1 MLSRPLAVEKTRL
14 EADVART
21 VLLVDD
27 EALVLEGTADM
38 LTNLGCEVI
47 MAGNGTE
54 ALAKLK
60 ADDRI
65 EILMTDINMPG
76 LGAKRLRPGLHVILV
91 SGVEADG
98 HGMPFIRKPLQESD
112 IARVMSQTTGLC

>member
-1 MLSRPLAVEKTRL
+1 METG
-14 EADVART
+14 VARF

-27 EALVLEGTADM
+27 EALILESTADM
-38 LTNLGCEVI
+38 LTSLGCEVI

-65 EILMTDINMPG
+65 EILMTDINMTG
-76 LGAKRLRPGLHVILV
+76 LGGFELAEIAKRLRPGLHVILV
-91 SGVEADG
+91 SGVEVDG
-98 HGMPFIRKPLQESD
+98 HGLPLIRKPFEESD
-112 IARVMSQTTGLC
+112 ITRVMSQTTGLC

>member
-1 MLSRPLAVEKTRL
+1 L

-27 EALVLEGTADM
+27 EALVLESTADM
-38 LTNLGCEVI
+38 LVSLGCEVI

-60 ADDRI
+60 ADGRI

-76 LGAKRLRPGLHVILV
+76 LGGFELAEIAKRLGRDCMLSWYPVWRPTAAVCLSFASRFKCPTLHAL
-91 SGVEADG
+91 
-98 HGMPFIRKPLQESD
+98 
-112 IARVMSQTTGLC
+112 

>member
-1 MLSRPLAVEKTRL
+1 L
-14 EADVART
+14 EADVARS

-27 EALVLEGTADM
+27 EALVLESTADM
-38 LTNLGCEVI
+38 LMSLGCEVV

-76 LGAKRLRPGLHVILV
+76 LGGFELAEIAKRLRPRLHVILV
-91 SGVEADG
+91 SGVETDG
-98 HGMPFIRKPLQESD
+98 HGMPFIRKPFQESD
-112 IARVMSQTTGLC
+112 ITRVMSQTTGLC

>member
-14 EADVART
+14 QVDVARS

-27 EALVLEGTADM
+27 EALILEGTADM
-38 LTNLGCEVI
+38 LTSLGCEVI

-60 ADDRI
+60 ADDCI

-76 LGAKRLRPGLHVILV
+76 LGG
-91 SGVEADG
+91 
-98 HGMPFIRKPLQESD
+98 F
-112 IARVMSQTTGLC
+112 

>member
-21 VLLVDD
+21 VK
-27 EALVLEGTADM
+27 ARADM
-38 LTNLGCEVI
+38 LTSLDCEVI
-47 MAGNGTE
+47 VAGNGTE
-54 ALAKLK
+54 ALAKRK

-112 IARVMSQTTGLC
+112 IARVM